1 MDNVLVQLIPPMIGS
16 LMMPTWVLLVLFLLR
31 SAHGV
36 IKAVAFVGGVTAVRL
51 LQGLLFG
58 TALSTYAGLFG
69 RHALQPV
76 VSGLLLATGLLL
88 WAMGVRRAFRREEP
102 TRSLS
107 TSLPTMHTLISAV
120 TPLRALGVGVLL
132 VVTSLRAW
140 IFTLTALGTIGQ
152 AGLHTVQN
160 FAAFLLYVLGAQC
173 ALVAPIIIATRSVRW
188 LDRAATWIEEHSRS
202 IVVTISLL
210 VGSYFVW
217 RGLSGLML

>member
-88 WAMGVRRAFRREEP
+88 WVMGVRRAFRREEP

-107 TSLPTMHTLISAV
+107 TMHNLISAV

-160 FAAFLLYVLGAQC
+160 IAAFLLYVLGAQC
-173 ALVAPIIIATRSVRW
+173 ALVAPIIISTRSAGW
-188 LDRAATWIEEHSRS
+188 LDRAATWIEEHTRS
-202 IVVTISLL
+202 IVVTISLV

-217 RGLSGLML
+217 RGLSGLIL